1 MRCKPTSS
9 LSLIVRLA
17 GLVVVLCV
25 CYALANTNIMS
36 KDLPNPNVPL
46 NVPGFCRSTNDI
58 KAYFD
63 QQGVPVE
70 LKEAKGKYETYC
82 FVLAYPYS
90 GIDTTDLYCFVQRGE
105 GWLMFLKAALWKT
118 RHGTVEFKSDGDF
131 MNIVRDGAVVLKL
144 NPPK

>member
-1 MRCKPTSS
+1 
-9 LSLIVRLA
+9 
-17 GLVVVLCV
+17 
-25 CYALANTNIMS
+25 MS

-58 KAYFD
+58 RAYFD

-70 LKEAKGKYETYC
+70 LKEAKGKSESYC

-105 GWLMFLKAALWKT
+105 GWVMFLKAALWKT
-118 RHGTVEFKSDGDF
+118 PHGSVEFKSDGDF
-131 MNIVRDGAVVLKL
+131 MNVVCNGAVVLKL
-144 NPPK
+144 NPPREKPGIPPKR